1 MGSRDLAQEF
11 REVIRISGAQGGGQ
25 EAMGSGDLVQEV
37 QGASVFL
44 EPRGWLGGYGVWRP
58 STGGSGGCQ
67 GTRGSRGLS
76 EDRKS
81 GGGQGIEAWKWRLG
95 AQGGVRG
102 SRCTGGA
109 SASPT

>member
-1 MGSRDLAQEF
+1 MGSRVSGGHQDF
-11 REVIRISGAQGGGQ
+11 RSPRGRSESYGVRGPSAGGPR
-25 EAMGSGDLVQEV
+25 
-37 QGASVFL
+37 GASVFL

-81 GGGQGIEAWKWRLG
+81 GSRQGAKVDKLGMGFSDMGLQRL
-95 AQGGVRG
+95 
-102 SRCTGGA
+102 
-109 SASPT
+109 